1 MTPRRVAVVGP
12 GGVGCFFAAHLAG
25 AGHDVLACA
34 RRRFDR
40 YVIES
45 DTAPIEGPAS
55 VVVDPAEVGWAEP
68 ADWVLVGV
76 KTHQTTGAAPWF
88 DRLCGPDT
96 IVVVMQNGI
105 DGVAR
110 LAPLVGGAEVVA
122 AVVYCGAELLAPG
135 RVQNVMGGRLIVPS
149 GPSGEALAELCAG
162 TAIEI
167 EPSEKY
173 EVAVWVKLGVNV
185 VANGL
190 TALTGQPMGVLG
202 HPAIEPVARALLR
215 ECWTVGA
222 ALGVALE
229 LDKIDDTIAAM
240 AALEDGNTSMAQ
252 DVQAGRSTEYDALH
266 GAVIRRAAQVGV
278 PTPVHETVFGLL
290 AARDPLDP

>member
-1 MTPRRVAVVGP
+1 MTRPRVAVVGP

-45 DTAPIEGPAS
+45 DVAPIEGPAR
-55 VVVDPAEVGWAEP
+55 VVVDPDEVGWTEP

-76 KTHQTTGAAPWF
+76 KTHQTAGAAPWF

-96 IVVVMQNGI
+96 VVVVLQNGI
-105 DGVAR
+105 DGVVR
-110 LAPLVGGAEVVA
+110 LEALVGGAEVVP

-135 RVQNVMGGRLIVPS
+135 HVQNVMGGRLIVPDT
-149 GPSGEALAELCAG
+149 PAAHALAELCSG

-167 EPSEKY
+167 EPSDTY
-173 EVAVWVKLGVNV
+173 EVAAWVKLGLNV

-190 TALTGQPMGVLG
+190 TALTGQTMGVLG

-222 ALGVALE
+222 ALGID
-229 LDKIDDTIAAM
+229 LDLDRVDTTVTGM
-240 AALEDGNTSMAQ
+240 AGLEDGNTSMAH
-252 DVQAGRSTEYDALH
+252 DVAAGRATEYEALH
-266 GAVIRRAAQVGV
+266 GAVIRRGRQAGV
-278 PTPVHETVFGLL
+278 PTPVHDVVHALL
-290 AARDPLDP
+290 AARDPLDL